1 MILQLPVQ
9 NGYLGGRLK
18 IDHGSTTKYFE
29 FEKGSDHCYF
39 STAFRSSCKHEL
51 EPITSG
57 WRATLVIN
65 FVWKN
70 AFYVT
75 KIPQTLSPL
84 VPDVLRLLTEI
95 RASINPWFKHF
106 SQVTQRR
113 VPREISDCPEI
124 PTVSEIETEVYQ
136 PVSFNTDAFNLQ
148 GRRYLLLYTGDY
160 IIFNINLLF

>member
-18 IDHGSTTKYFE
+18 IDHGSTAKYFE
-29 FEKGSDHCYF
+29 FEKGSDHCHF
-39 STAFRSSCKHEL
+39 LTAFRSSCKHEL

-84 VPDVLRLLTEI
+84 VIPDVLQLLTEI
-95 RASINPWFKHF
+95 RASINPWFRHF
-106 SQVTQRR
+106 SQVTQR
-113 VPREISDCPEI
+113 PNSDCPEI
-124 PTVSEIETEVYQ
+124 PTVYETGTEVNQ
-136 PVSFNTDAFNLQ
+136 PISCNTDAFNLQ
-148 GRRYLLLYTGDY
+148 GKRYLLLYTGDY
-160 IIFNINLLF
+160 IIFNTNLLF

>member
-18 IDHGSTTKYFE
+18 IDHGSTAKYFE
-29 FEKGSDHCYF
+29 FEKGSDHCHF
-39 STAFRSSCKHEL
+39 LTAFRSSCKHEL

-65 FVWKN
+65 LVWKN

-84 VPDVLRLLTEI
+84 VIPDVLQLLTEI
-95 RASINPWFKHF
+95 RASINPWFRHF
-106 SQVTQRR
+106 SQVTQR
-113 VPREISDCPEI
+113 PNSDCPEI
-124 PTVSEIETEVYQ
+124 PTVYETGTEVNQ
-136 PVSFNTDAFNLQ
+136 PISCNTNAFNFQ

-160 IIFNINLLF
+160 IIFNTNYYSS